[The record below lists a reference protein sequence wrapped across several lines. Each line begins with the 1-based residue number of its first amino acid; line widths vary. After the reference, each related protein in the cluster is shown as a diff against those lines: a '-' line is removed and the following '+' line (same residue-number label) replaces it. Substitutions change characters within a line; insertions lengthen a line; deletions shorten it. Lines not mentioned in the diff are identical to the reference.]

1 MAENIGKIQIAIE
14 AQTADLQQGLQSA
27 EKQVRDSAKQ
37 MEQTTDDLAG
47 TVENSW
53 TEMASKIGIYEQALQ
68 VAVGMVDGLK
78 GAMKVFAE
86 EGSSSASK
94 VGGAIQAFGDSGIP
108 IISAVIKVAE
118 GLADVF
124 TGASAEIEQLNK
136 DMAEFHAG
144 IARLEKNLQKTKTAD
159 SMEADVE
166 RANTSL
172 AILRNQLSD
181 EADLGFQYD
190 MKRFQEREDLEK
202 SLNDKIASLGMS
214 AEADRMRAS
223 RNYILHLHDFETNLV
238 AKKIAEEQAL
248 EDAKKPPVD
257 PNIAKTSELATQLK
271 ILEAQKKGDERE
283 AKRLA
288 IVAKFDKMR
297 LNATKEQLG
306 LLNKMQEIEIGNIKI
321 KKEDPTVADTG
332 SGGGTTAGITTAI
345 GSFTVAQNGQEQK
358 KQTSILQRIAKSN
371 EQVATEIK
379 KSSGSGIVVAS

>member
-27 EKQVRDSAKQ
+27 EKQVKDSAKQ

-144 IARLEKNLQKTKTAD
+144 VAKLEKERAKAKTAD
-159 SMEADVE
+159 SMQADAQ
-166 RANTSL
+166 RAQTSL
-172 AILRNQLSD
+172 SILRNQLSD
-181 EADLGFQYD
+181 EADLGFQFD

-202 SLNDKIASLGMS
+202 SLNDRIHAIGNARLAGQ
-214 AEADRMRAS
+214 MRTS
-223 RNYILHLHDFETNLV
+223 RDAILDMHDFETNLV

-321 KKEDPTVADTG
+321 KKEDPTVDDSG

>member
-27 EKQVRDSAKQ
+27 EKQVKDSAKK

-53 TEMASKIGIYEQALQ
+53 TEMASKIGVYEQALQ
-68 VAVGMVDGLK
+68 VAVGMVEGLK
-78 GAMKVFAE
+78 GAMAVFAE

-94 VGGAIQAFGDSGIP
+94 VGGAIQAFGETGIP

-118 GLADVF
+118 GIADVF
-124 TGASAEIEQLNK
+124 TGASAEIAQLDK
-136 DMAEFHAG
+136 DMADFHAG
-144 IARLEKNLQKTKTAD
+144 IARLEKERSKKQTAD
-159 SMEADVE
+159 AMEADAQ
-166 RANTSL
+166 RAQTSL
-172 AILRNQLSD
+172 TILRNQLSD

-202 SLNDKIASLGMS
+202 SLNDKIDSLGIS

-223 RNYILHLHDFETNLV
+223 RDAILELHDFETNLV

-321 KKEDPTVADTG
+321 KKEDPTDTG

>member
-27 EKQVRDSAKQ
+27 EKQVKDSAKK

-124 TGASAEIEQLNK
+124 TNASVEIEQVLADAQRVADGVADYAK
-136 DMAEFHAG
+136 
-144 IARLEKNLQKTKTAD
+144 RLQKTKTAD

-321 KKEDPTVADTG
+321 KKEDPTVDDSG

>member
-1 MAENIGKIQIAIE
+1 VAENIGKIQIAIE
-14 AQTADLQQGLQSA
+14 AQTADLQKGLQSA
-27 EKQVRDSAKQ
+27 EQQVKNSANQ
-37 MEQTTDDLAG
+37 MEKSTQGMSG
-47 TVENSW
+47 TIQKSW
-53 TEMASKIGIYEQALQ
+53 TEMASKIGVYEQAMQ
-68 VAVGMVDGLK
+68 VALGVVNGLK
-78 GAMKVFAE
+78 DAMVVFGE
-86 EGSSSASK
+86 EGSSSMSK
-94 VGGAIQAFGDSGIP
+94 VGGSIMAFGDAGIP
-108 IISAVIKVAE
+108 IVSAFIKTAE
-118 GLADVF
+118 GIADIF
-124 TGASAEIEQLNK
+124 TGASAEIAQLAK
-136 DMAEFHAG
+136 EAQERAEFLAKKVKE
-144 IARLEKNLQKTKTAD
+144 IAKKNTAD
-159 SMEADVE
+159 SMEADAQ
-166 RANTSL
+166 RAQTSL
-172 AILRNQLSD
+172 TILRNQLSD
-181 EADLGFQYD
+181 EADLGFQFD

-202 SLNDKIASLGMS
+202 SLNDKIASVGMG

-223 RNYILHLHDFETNLV
+223 RDAILDLHDFETNLV

-321 KKEDPTVADTG
+321 KKEDPTVEEAGT
-332 SGGGTTAGITTAI
+332 GGTTAGITTAI

>member
-27 EKQVRDSAKQ
+27 EKQVKDSAKK

-68 VAVGMVDGLK
+68 VAVGAMDGINK
-78 GAMKVFAE
+78 SMEIFGE
-86 EGSSSASK
+86 EGTSSISK

-118 GLADVF
+118 GLAEAFVQS
-124 TGASAEIEQLNK
+124 GAQIKA
-136 DMAEFHAG
+136 
-144 IARLEKNLQKTKTAD
+144 
-159 SMEADVE
+159 VE
-166 RANTSL
+166 EEMKSFNEGL
-172 AILRNQLSD
+172 AILAKKRTARMFADDVSMTRQQMQTKLSILRNALSEEVDMSYQFGLQRSQDRENLENALQAKILAGGSMATVKQLL
-181 EADLGFQYD
+181 ADKKG
-190 MKRFQEREDLEK
+190 MLE
-202 SLNDKIASLGMS
+202 MF
-214 AEADRMRAS
+214 
-223 RNYILHLHDFETNLV
+223 DFETNLL
-238 AKKIAEEQAL
+238 AKKVAEEQAL

>member
-14 AQTADLQQGLQSA
+14 AQ
-27 EKQVRDSAKQ
+27 KQVKDSANQ
-37 MEQTTDDLAG
+37 MEKTTEDLSG
-47 TVENSW
+47 TIGNSW
-53 TEMASKIGIYEQALQ
+53 TEMASKIGIYEQAVQ
-68 VAVGMVDGLK
+68 VAVGVVDGLK
-78 GAMKVFAE
+78 GAMAVFAE

-108 IISAVIKVAE
+108 IISGMIKVAE

-124 TGASAEIEQLNK
+124 TNASVEIEAV
-136 DMAEFHAG
+136 MADAQRSADFVADHAK
-144 IARLEKNLQKTKTAD
+144 RLQKTKTAD
-159 SMEADVE
+159 AMEADAQ
-166 RANTSL
+166 RAQTSL
-172 AILRNQLSD
+172 SILRNQLSD
-181 EADLGFQYD
+181 EADLGFQFD

-202 SLNDKIASLGMS
+202 SLNDKIASLGMTK
-214 AEADRMRAS
+214 EAGRMRAS
-223 RNYILHLHDFETNLV
+223 RDAILDMHDFETNLV
-238 AKKIAEEQAL
+238 AKKIAQEQAL
-248 EDAKKPPVD
+248 EDAKKPPID

-345 GSFTVAQNGQEQK
+345 GSFTIAQSGQEQK

-371 EQVATEIK
+371 EQVAKEIQ
-379 KSSGSGIVVAS
+379 KSSGGGIVVAS

>member
-14 AQTADLQQGLQSA
+14 AQTADLQKGLQSA
-27 EKQVRDSAKQ
+27 EQQVKNSANQ
-37 MEQTTDDLAG
+37 MEKSTQGMSG
-47 TVENSW
+47 TIQKSW
-53 TEMASKIGIYEQALQ
+53 TEMASKIGVYEQAMQ
-68 VAVGMVDGLK
+68 VALGVVNGLK
-78 GAMKVFAE
+78 DAMVVFGE
-86 EGSSSASK
+86 EGSSSMSK
-94 VGGAIQAFGDSGIP
+94 VGGSIMAFGDAGIP
-108 IISAVIKVAE
+108 IVSAFIKTAE
-118 GLADVF
+118 GIADIF
-124 TGASAEIEQLNK
+124 TGASAEIAQLAK
-136 DMAEFHAG
+136 EAQERAEFLAKKVKE
-144 IARLEKNLQKTKTAD
+144 IAKKNTAD
-159 SMEADVE
+159 SMEADAQ
-166 RANTSL
+166 RAQTSL
-172 AILRNQLSD
+172 TILRNQLSD
-181 EADLGFQYD
+181 EADLGFQFD

-202 SLNDKIASLGMS
+202 SLNDKIASVGMG

-223 RNYILHLHDFETNLV
+223 RDAILDLHDFETNLV

-271 ILEAQKKGDERE
+271 ILEAR
-283 AKRLA
+283 RA

-321 KKEDPTVADTG
+321 KKEDPTVEEAGT
-332 SGGGTTAGITTAI
+332 GGTTAGITTAI